1 MVTIIV
7 IITVIII
14 QLETQES
21 SPTKSLP
28 ITHANPVPQR
38 KLSGSC
44 MFSTDQGQ
52 KGESEEWSLGPPG
65 EQWPLE
71 NRGCEQGGAIP
82 REGSTNLA
90 GDSFS

>member
-1 MVTIIV
+1 
-7 IITVIII
+7 
-14 QLETQES
+14 
-21 SPTKSLP
+21 
-28 ITHANPVPQR
+28 
-38 KLSGSC
+38 

-82 REGSTNLA
+82 REGSTSLA
-90 GDSFS
+90 EDSFS